1 MVKFIENP
9 QDRQEIC
16 FTVLNSLPDWFG
28 VPESVRQYAQ
38 GSRNMPCWASFEGD
52 EPTGF
57 VAMKATSRYC
67 AEIYVMGVLPSCHR
81 KGSGTELFCALRD
94 YARSEGFEY
103 LQVKTVRE
111 GMYDDYD
118 LTNAFYKKMGFR
130 ELECFDTLWDET
142 NPCQIYIMYIG

>member
-1 MVKFIENP
+1 MVKSITDK
-9 QDRQEIC
+9 DRKESIC
-16 FTVLNSLPDWFG
+16 RSVLKDLPDWFG
-28 VPESVRQYAQ
+28 VEESVEQYAK
-38 GSRNMPCWASFEGD
+38 GCREMPFWASFDGD

-81 KGSGTELFCALRD
+81 RGSGTELFCALRD

-118 LTNAFYKKMGFR
+118 LTNAFYQKMGFR
-130 ELECFDTLWDET
+130 ELECLETLWDEA